1 MKNKTNKSLTLRI
14 WNIIQRERER
24 ESPTTPITKSLGAMR
39 RVHPKQFYMENYF
52 GNAT

>member
-1 MKNKTNKSLTLRI
+1 MKNKTSKSLTLRI
-14 WNIIQRERER
+14 WNIIQR